1 MTWIFWVAG
10 ILLVALF
17 IVTGILGVNYGY
29 SKGYDDGVYAVRQVL
44 KEGKAV
50 WENGSRNHHN

>member
-10 ILLVALF
+10 AMLVALF
-17 IVTGILGVNYGY
+17 VMTGVFCGYYGY

-50 WENGSRNHHN
+50 RKNGSRIH

>member
-10 ILLVALF
+10 ALLVALF
-17 IVTGILGVNYGY
+17 IVTGILGVKHGY
-29 SKGYDDGVYAVRQVL
+29 SEGYADGVYAVQQVL

-50 WENGSRNHHN
+50 WENGSRNHRN

>member
-10 ILLVALF
+10 ALLVALF
-17 IVTGILGVNYGY
+17 IMTGAICITYGY

-50 WENGSRNHHN
+50 WESGSRMHHN